1 MDDALRE
8 RLEREIQELL
18 DKVRGMPDVPEPMF
32 RLADRLYALTRMAL
46 GSLNSDDAPTRPSA
60 PAPIRRMTPLP
71 GPLPGL
77 AERIGA
83 IFDEGKDKP
92 K

>member
-18 DKVRGMPDVPEPMF
+18 DKVRGMPEVPEPMF
-32 RLADRLYALTRMAL
+32 RLADRLFALTRMAL
-46 GSLNSDDAPTRPSA
+46 GPLDVGDMPTRPSA
-60 PAPIRRMTPLP
+60 PAPKRSMTPMP
-71 GPLPGL
+71 GPIPGL
-77 AERIGA
+77 AQRIDA
-83 IFDEGKDKP
+83 ILEQGKDKP